1 MRHSANETRK
11 QVKKLTDRLLK
22 LEDNQKERQKLE
34 KLKQQIEETMRL
46 ED

>member
-1 MRHSANETRK
+1 MRHSANEARK

>member
-1 MRHSANETRK
+1 
-11 QVKKLTDRLLK
+11 LLK

-46 ED
+46 EDQQRQQDLETQ

>member
-1 MRHSANETRK
+1 MRQSANEARK
-11 QVKKLTDRLLK
+11 NVKKLTDKLLK